1 MFDVDPVPANSTR
14 YFNNRD
20 EALAEP
26 FGLLHLEVLNSTH
39 TQRYLI
45 NSFYDQQKIKYDEL
59 YNTESQFHVEDSWK
73 NIKSIFQGLSDSFRK
88 IQVIEIGCGQG
99 EIITRLNS
107 FGIRSIG
114 FDPVLT
120 DSNDHLLKQYFT
132 GESLRNSKNYD
143 HKTQHVFVLR
153 CVLPHI
159 SSPMTFI
166 DDLFEEFPSCFIYIE
181 FQNLNEILKSQ
192 SWYSFMHDHV
202 NYFTQDSFSDYN
214 ILLSGEFA
222 AQSWVLIS
230 NQKQTKDSR
239 KFTNV
244 FQKNKNVQAGT
255 STQDWSIILADAR
268 ATVKQRN
275 LSLKRLSQI
284 VGERSLLV
292 YGAAGKG
299 TNFSFAAVASGD
311 FVSISAVDA
320 SASKTGRFMECSGV
334 EILSLEAVNKLDLS
348 NTVLAILNKEHESYA
363 RNKIKGVGFVTTLP
377 LIE

>member
-1 MFDVDPVPANSTR
+1 MHDVCPVPANSTR
-14 YFNNRD
+14 YFSTQD

-45 NSFYDQQKIKYDEL
+45 NSFYDPQKIKYDES
-59 YNTESQFHVEDSWK
+59 YNTESQFLVEDSWK
-73 NIKSIFQGLSDSFRK
+73 NIKSIFQALSNSFGK

-99 EIITRLNS
+99 EIVTRLNS

-120 DSNDHLLKQYFT
+120 DSNDYLLKQYFT
-132 GESLRNSKNYD
+132 GESLRTSKNYD

-159 SSPMTFI
+159 NSPITFI
-166 DDLFEEFPSCFIYIE
+166 NGLFEEFPNCFIYIE
-181 FQNLNEILKSQ
+181 FQNLNEILNQK

-214 ILLSGEFA
+214 VLLSGDFA

-230 NQKQTKDSR
+230 NQKHTKDSR
-239 KFTNV
+239 KFTNF
-244 FQKNKNVQAGT
+244 FQNNKNVYVGT
-255 STQDWSIILADAR
+255 SRQDWSIMLADAR
-268 ATVKQRN
+268 ATVKQRS
-275 LSLKRLSQI
+275 LSLKQLSHI

-311 FVSISAVDA
+311 FVSVSAVDA
-320 SASKTGRFMECSGV
+320 SASKTGKFMECSGV
-334 EILSLEAVNKLDLS
+334 EILSLDAVNALDLS
-348 NTVLAILNKEHESYA
+348 NTVMVILNKEHESYA
-363 RNKIKGVGFVTTLP
+363 RNKIKGVDYVITLP
-377 LIE
+377 LME